1 MIYTLFELSH
11 NQALQDKARENVDK
25 VLAKHNDQFT
35 YEALC
40 EMDYIENCVNG
51 ERNGMVWSIIDLNLS
66 FLRQSRC
73 ENIRRYQI
81 SLVCVHETIASKAQI
96 LLSEKVKWCSFR

>member
-1 MIYTLFELSH
+1 MTRQSFFTLLPAGFETSSTAMIYTLFELSY
-11 NQALQDKARENVDK
+11 NQALQDKARENVEK

-51 ERNGMVWSIIDLNLS
+51 ERNRMVWSIIDSNLS
-66 FLRQSRC
+66 F
-73 ENIRRYQI
+73 
-81 SLVCVHETIASKAQI
+81 
-96 LLSEKVKWCSFR
+96 FR